1 MSARQIRSISNEPEE
16 VTLGARQARLTLSND
31 TVVIHKGGIEF
42 HSPTPFTAW
51 TEMTVELQSSDNGKV
66 NCAGVVI
73 ACSGSKH
80 TGYHV
85 AMVFTSISKQAQAR
99 LTTMAYAALG

>member
-1 MSARQIRSISNEPEE
+1 MSARQIKGISPESQQ
-16 VTLGARQARLTLSND
+16 VTLGARQSRLTLSHD

-51 TEMTVELQSSDNGKV
+51 TEMTVELQSPDNGKV
-66 NCAGVVI
+66 HCAGVVI

-85 AMVFTSISKQAQAR
+85 SMVFTSMSKQAQAR
-99 LTTMAYAALG
+99 LTTMAYSAQG